1 MECGAY
7 CSICS
12 SPAGR
17 QYQKATPGLNANLPW
32 IQKPCINLNLLEACR
47 KHVRCALHASVFSA
61 EASALVAP
69 IKRIIIL
76 ACEKTRN
83 AIKTPGTTRAPR
95 CFLEEGTSLYRI
107 TQPLAKSLIDTA
119 TVTSSSQIA
128 RGPDSED
135 DDSVQVMEDASAIE
149 ILNEA
154 QRISNLRFKRAAD
167 DFADCLGDIS
177 SEDEEHEAVI
187 QLSKR
192 RQQKEINRLKTNTAV
207 EFHTPQFL
215 STSDP
220 FYNESTKN
228 RGGRYKPSQ
237 KALSN
242 QFG

>member
-1 MECGAY
+1 MSGIPAEIISVIHTGKPIPQMSAAIATGSAACVWSFAGGVYKPKIVNNDNKKSKKTSASK
-7 CSICS
+7 CS
-12 SPAGR
+12 
-17 QYQKATPGLNANLPW
+17 
-32 IQKPCINLNLLEACR
+32 
-47 KHVRCALHASVFSA
+47 
-61 EASALVAP
+61 
-69 IKRIIIL
+69 
-76 ACEKTRN
+76 
-83 AIKTPGTTRAPR
+83 KTPGTTRAPR

-119 TVTSSSQIA
+119 TVTSSSQLA